1 MDLND
6 LTILE
11 ILRAVD
17 SMELDPLLA
26 INEEKYGRN
35 RKTLIAALESRIVD
49 DIVPDTITL
58 PDEDET
64 VILPDEGEDP
74 SIKITEPEADRP
86 LPPELYVSSRGI
98 IECRLKSD
106 SPAKVKFSGNI
117 NCTLK
122 KRKRPYAVPREYWL
136 AVLKR
141 TDLFEEI
148 KR

>member
-1 MDLND
+1 MDLNE

-17 SMELDPLLA
+17 SLELDPLLA

-35 RKTLIAALESRIVD
+35 RKTLIAALESRIVN
-49 DIVPDTITL
+49 DIVSD
-58 PDEDET
+58 T
-64 VILPDEGEDP
+64 VILPDEDKDDEP

-86 LPPELYVSSRGI
+86 LPPELYVSNRGI

-106 SPAKVKFSGNI
+106 SPAKVTFSGNI

-141 TDLFEEI
+141 TGLFEEI
-148 KR
+148 KK